1 MAIRLRKNF
10 KVFYRRRLWKQKIK
24 NYKNF
29 LKKYRSGFYNLK
41 KKKLKLKRKK
51 KYLKRKIISFKW
63 KRRLLKRLY
72 FRGYKK
78 RFFFSYLK
86 MRMESIRLKNYL
98 FKFRWRNKRSR
109 WISKYRRGLK
119 RVYYNFLVNKSG
131 FAIRHYKSSL
141 LFYRSYGLYRFL
153 RHFVKFSR
161 LRAILRKYGKVFR
174 DKKKKKKIIL
184 RLSKTHPEKL
194 IFLNIFFQN
203 IVKQGRKKLAL
214 RIFFNLFTLLKFK
227 YKSSYLTNYLSSLE
241 KIRPLIYYRVIYIGG
256 KKYRIPVLLSLS
268 KSYLV
273 AIRWLL
279 NNCKQ
284 NGKVTL
290 ALFNELNNSVKNEGA
305 VIKFRKDY
313 HFASFENK
321 TYIRFLRFL
330 KGGF

>member
-1 MAIRLRKNF
+1 MTLVEKRVSIEKKSYQNMAIRLRKNF
-10 KVFYRRRLWKQKIK
+10 KAFYRKRLLEQRIK
-24 NYKNF
+24 NYRNF

-51 KYLKRKIISFKW
+51 KYLKRKVISFKS

-119 RVYYNFLVNKSG
+119 RVYYSFLVNKLG
-131 FAIRHYKSSL
+131 FAIRH
-141 LFYRSYGLYRFL
+141 
-153 RHFVKFSR
+153 
-161 LRAILRKYGKVFR
+161 
-174 DKKKKKKIIL
+174 
-184 RLSKTHPEKL
+184 
-194 IFLNIFFQN
+194 
-203 IVKQGRKKLAL
+203 
-214 RIFFNLFTLLKFK
+214 

-273 AIRWLL
+273 AIR
-279 NNCKQ
+279 
-284 NGKVTL
+284 
-290 ALFNELNNSVKNEGA
+290 
-305 VIKFRKDY
+305 
-313 HFASFENK
+313 
-321 TYIRFLRFL
+321 
-330 KGGF
+330 